1 MFQLPSSVSAFFAR
15 LTKLP
20 RRLLRRNPLPRV
32 VIFFIPVPDAL
43 PFPHAT
49 TYSFMLGE
57 DERLA
62 GLRVQ
67 PTPET
72 PPAPDDIFGPGQMFV
87 SLKFWQAKDVFAN
100 FRAEFEAVDNV
111 MRAVVPA
118 DVLGERVGQRSDEAT
133 GLLPESYRTIVEAV
147 TPFLTDDPEEKDP
160 ERIQSDAFD
169 RSVDAINRL
178 VRAYR
183 VSSGGLILEVT
194 RERLPFSVLFVTR
207 AMTGGDWAGPVLMLL
222 HFNLPRDVSPDVLS
236 DEELARLGAHL
247 QLVQTEHPLFPY
259 SERALDSRLAL
270 QREGDTKTALILAQI
285 AIESLLDTVLSL
297 ILWEEGMSAEDAAN
311 EVFAE
316 GFMPRLR
323 KQFAARLGGSWDV
336 KRPGPTHDLV
346 NDLVRVRG
354 RVVHADYMPTRDEAW
369 QAIQAAT
376 RMDNFIRDRLADRR
390 NRYPKTTILFLGD
403 EGLRNR
409 GLWGGRI
416 ERFADDNAADIPHE
430 WIASYSMWRSD
441 VDGFQL
447 GT

>member
-1 MFQLPSSVSAFFAR
+1 MFRLPGSVLALFAR
-15 LTKLP
+15 LAALP
-20 RRLLRRNPLPRV
+20 PRLFRGNPVPRV
-32 VIFFIPVPDAL
+32 AIFFIPVPDAL
-43 PFPHAT
+43 PFAHAT

-72 PPAPDDIFGPGQMFV
+72 APVPNDIFSGGQMFV
-87 SLKFWQAKDVFAN
+87 SLKFWQAKAAFAD

-118 DVLGERVGQRSDEAT
+118 NVLSEPVGERNGEAMR
-133 GLLPESYRTIVEAV
+133 LLPESYRTIVEAV
-147 TPFLTDDPEEKDP
+147 TPFLADDPDEKDP
-160 ERIQSDAFD
+160 LRIQSDAFD
-169 RSVDAINRL
+169 RSVEAINRL

-183 VSSGGLILEVT
+183 VSSDGLIAEVT
-194 RERLPFSVLFVTR
+194 RERLPFSVLFLTR
-207 AMTGGDWAGPVLMLL
+207 AMTGGHWAGPVLMLV
-222 HFNLPRDVSPDVLS
+222 HFNLPGDVSPDVLS
-236 DEELARLGAHL
+236 DEELERLNAHL
-247 QLVQTEHPLFPY
+247 QLVQTGHPLFPY
-259 SERALDSRLAL
+259 GERALDSRLAL
-270 QREGDTKTALILAQI
+270 VREGNTKTALILAQI

-297 ILWEEGMSAEDAAN
+297 ILWEEGMSPEEAASK
-311 EVFAE
+311 VFAG
-316 GFMPRLR
+316 GFMTRLR
-323 KQFAARLGGSWDV
+323 NQFAARLGGSWDV
-336 KRPGPTHDLV
+336 KHPGPTHDLV

-354 RVVHADYMPTRDEAW
+354 RVVHADYMPTRDETW

-403 EGLRNR
+403 EGLRSR
-409 GLWGGRI
+409 GLWGGKI

-441 VDGFQL
+441 VDGFLL